1 MSETLNE
8 TLRKLE
14 KAAQAVLDQVLAEID
29 KEDDS
34 DIYTIK
40 DEGESK

>member
-14 KAAQAVLDQVLAEID
+14 QAAQAVLDRVLAEI
-29 KEDDS
+29 EERN
-34 DIYTIK
+34 T
-40 DEGESK
+40 DENNSRH

>member
-14 KAAQAVLDQVLAEID
+14 QAAQAVLDKVLDEI
-29 KEDDS
+29 ENG
-34 DIYTIK
+34 TIN
-40 DEGESK
+40 EGESK